1 MTLSQIPRVA
11 LGRYDPFRRTPSV
24 ELQNG
29 KIKFLP
35 GRWAKYQ
42 FESTEAAFPLGSRLE
57 YRIQKG
63 DMYFAGDHGQA
74 LGRTLWAIE
83 PDGSRRLLASGFIL
97 YLDFTV
103 AARNLQ
109 RLGVPFRAVTFYEG
123 PNGEQIETELSTSSS
138 RLRIPMAFVL
148 GSSNLWLGALAGLF
162 IHRVSYLIAIGMIA
176 FLVLA
181 VATVRSASSTRTALL
196 KIFSS
201 LPIYGAGYAV
211 AVVLVRFF
219 ATGLAGK

>member
-1 MTLSQIPRVA
+1 MRVA

-29 KIKFLP
+29 RIRFLP
-35 GRWAKYQ
+35 GEWAKYE
-42 FESTEAAFPLGSRLE
+42 FETAEAAFPPGSRLE

-63 DMYFAGDHGQA
+63 DMYFADDHSQA
-74 LGRTLWAIE
+74 LGRTLWVIE
-83 PDGSRRLLASGFIL
+83 PDKSRTLLASGFIL

-109 RLGVPFRAVTFYEG
+109 KLGIPFRAVTFYDG
-123 PNGEQIETELSTSSS
+123 PNGQQVETELSVSPS
-138 RLRIPMAFVL
+138 RLRIPVALVL
-148 GSSNLWLGALAGLF
+148 GSSNLWLGAVAALF
-162 IHRVSYLIAIGMIA
+162 IHRLSYLIATGTAA

-181 VATVRSASSTRTALL
+181 IATVRSASSIRTALL
-196 KIFSS
+196 KIISS

-211 AVVLVRFF
+211 AVVLVRF
-219 ATGLAGK
+219 LAAEFSGR